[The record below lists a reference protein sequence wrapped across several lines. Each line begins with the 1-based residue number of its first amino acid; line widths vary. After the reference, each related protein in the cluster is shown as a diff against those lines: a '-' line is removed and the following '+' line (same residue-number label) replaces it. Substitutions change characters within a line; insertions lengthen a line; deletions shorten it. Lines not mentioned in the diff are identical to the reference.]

1 MSSSVGVMKFP
12 IYEKKHSCPKPPT
25 RKLTYPYFYP
35 YHCPSSMSYEPIES
49 SYNVGPFFLELL
61 WSPAVTI
68 RKNPWHPGIPAIQP
82 NDLLHL
88 SWHILDVN
96 KKWRLVME
104 RRPVIQYSDISY
116 NSCHKL
122 WPWQSVITGDFYRIK
137 NINHK
142 CGCKYL

>member
-1 MSSSVGVMKFP
+1 MKVSWEDE
-12 IYEKKHSCPKPPT
+12 ISNWMEKKTFMFQTTNQKTHLSIFLSISLSIIHELWTNWVILQCGA
-25 RKLTYPYFYP
+25 
-35 YHCPSSMSYEPIES
+35 I
-49 SYNVGPFFLELL
+49 FLELL
-61 WSPAVTI
+61 WSPAVTMV
-68 RKNPWHPGIPAIQP
+68 KNPWHPGIPAIQP